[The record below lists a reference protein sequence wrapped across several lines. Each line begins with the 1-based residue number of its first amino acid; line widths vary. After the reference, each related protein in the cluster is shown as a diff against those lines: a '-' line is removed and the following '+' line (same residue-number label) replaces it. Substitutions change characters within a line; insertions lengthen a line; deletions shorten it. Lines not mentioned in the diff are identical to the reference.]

1 MSGIKSIEKRAEKL
15 VAEHCANRLPVN
27 IEKII
32 QKLGL
37 LYKEHD
43 LGANV
48 SGVLF
53 IENGQGIIGFN
64 SGESNVRK
72 RFTLAHELGH
82 FILHR
87 FDKELFVDQKKFKVM
102 FRDEMSSTGEIKQE
116 REANAFAAA
125 LLMPKS
131 LLIREIQKLPFDLAD
146 EDEDVVSK
154 LAQKFEVSTQ
164 AMAFRMANL
173 GLF

>member
-1 MSGIKSIEKRAEKL
+1 MAMSGIKTIENRAEKL
-15 VAEHCANRLPVN
+15 VAEYCANRLPVN
-27 IEKII
+27 VEKII

-37 LYKEHD
+37 
-43 LGANV
+43 
-48 SGVLF
+48 
-53 IENGQGIIGFN
+53 
-64 SGESNVRK
+64 
-72 RFTLAHELGH
+72 
-82 FILHR
+82 

-146 EDEDVVSK
+146 EDENVVVK